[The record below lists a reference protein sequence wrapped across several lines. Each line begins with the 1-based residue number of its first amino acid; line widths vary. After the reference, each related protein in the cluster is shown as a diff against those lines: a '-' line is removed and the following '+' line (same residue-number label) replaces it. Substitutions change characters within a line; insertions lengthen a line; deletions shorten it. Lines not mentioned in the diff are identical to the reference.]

1 MSGHSK
7 WSKIK
12 RQKEVS
18 DKIKGNTFSKLS
30 RLITL
35 AVVEGGGI
43 GDPENNV
50 RLRLA
55 IEKAKALNMPKDNI
69 NRAIEKASGPSKSAL
84 REVIYEAFAPGGV
97 AVLIIATTDNPNRTL
112 SEVRNT
118 LEKNGGK
125 LAGQGSAS
133 YLFKRCGFLVYNKE
147 QVSEDKV
154 LSIASKLDAFD
165 LNQEDNRYL
174 IYFPIENLN
183 KVKEVTLESPP
194 QSMET
199 IFKPTSLI
207 AVGGDDL
214 IKITRIIEELEN
226 LDDVHEVYSDHQA

>member
-12 RQKEVS
+12 HQKEAT

-55 IEKAKALNMPKDNI
+55 IEKAKTLNMPKDNI

-84 REVIYEAFAPGGV
+84 REVIYEAFAPGGI
-97 AVLIIATTDNPNRTL
+97 AILILATTDNPNRTL
-112 SEVRNT
+112 AVVRSA
-118 LEKNGGK
+118 LEKNGAK

-133 YLFKRCGFLVYNKE
+133 YLFKRCGLLIYKKD
-147 QVSEDKV
+147 QMSEDKV
-154 LSIASKLDAFD
+154 LNIASKLEAFD
-165 LNQEDNRYL
+165 LSQEGEKYMV
-174 IYFPIENLN
+174 YFPIDHLH
-183 KVKEVTLESPP
+183 KVKEVTLETPP
-194 QSMET
+194 LSMET

-207 AVGGDDL
+207 PVGSDASL
-214 IKITRIIEELEN
+214 RIMRIIDELEN
-226 LDDVHEVYSDHQA
+226 LDDVHEVYSDYQA